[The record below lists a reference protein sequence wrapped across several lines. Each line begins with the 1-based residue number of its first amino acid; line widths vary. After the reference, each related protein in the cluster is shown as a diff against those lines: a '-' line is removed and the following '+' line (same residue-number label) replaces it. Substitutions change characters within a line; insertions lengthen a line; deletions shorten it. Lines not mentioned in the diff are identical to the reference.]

1 MESSDEEENV
11 FMEVSCLLPQ
21 NPENDVV
28 INSSDKPIK
37 KKLRLKD
44 IFVHEIAPGEG
55 KIPNNWL
62 RAKDFLLKAF
72 PWLFPKG
79 RYGFYEKR
87 ALTLSPQQFFSQRL
101 LNFNTQFARDRDFLF
116 IAEQFIERHAIE
128 KQISISGRKGN
139 INKTQDGM
147 ELSLVGDAFD
157 IFKSIPGTPAYW
169 KAFRNEI
176 FARIEQLGHFH
187 LFFTFS
193 CHELGFHEIV
203 AAVWAEKGHEIKFD
217 PEVWDGKE
225 SSIYVRH
232 STWHKDK
239 FVPLKEFNDLFMKGQ
254 TSFFR
259 DHYILVTRMFDS
271 RVKSFVT
278 SILKKKVAHYTY
290 RVEFQARGVPH
301 IHGENP
307 S

>member
-1 MESSDEEENV
+1 
-11 FMEVSCLLPQ
+11 MEVSCLLPQ
-21 NPENDVV
+21 NPETEVV
-28 INSSDKPIK
+28 INTSDKPMK
-37 KKLRLKD
+37 KKLKRTD
-44 IFVHEIAPGEG
+44 IFVHDIAPGEG

-72 PWLFPKG
+72 PWLFPNG

-101 LNFNTQFARDRDFLF
+101 LNFETQFGKDRDFLF

-128 KQISISGRKGN
+128 KQISISGRKGTLTKSQN
-139 INKTQDGM
+139 EV

-157 IFKSIPGTPAYW
+157 IFKNIPGTPAYW

-176 FARIEQLGHFH
+176 FARMEQLGHFH

-193 CHELGFHEIV
+193 CNEIGFHEIV
-203 AAVWAEKGHEIKFD
+203 AAVWQEKGHEIKFV
-217 PEVWDGKE
+217 PEVWDGKPE
-225 SSIYVRH
+225 SIFVRH
-232 STWHKDK
+232 STWNKDR
-239 FVPLKEFNDLFMKGQ
+239 FEPLPEFNRLFMRSKS
-254 TSFFR
+254 SFFR

-271 RVKSFVT
+271 RVKAFVT
-278 SILKKKVAHYTY
+278 SILKRKVAYYTY
-290 RVEFQARGVPH
+290 RVEFQARGLPH
-301 IHGENP
+301 IHGTQH